1 MSLGAFFFSSQC
13 CFFSSFLS
21 EYALEADDFFF
32 NDRREN
38 EQGNEVWNCHE
49 CVGNIGEVPYQIQ
62 GLGSTYVNN
71 QGEYNSV
78 NHIEFMGS
86 EEVFPCFFAVVFPAK
101 DGGEGEED
109 DTDSYDVGSDD
120 ADVGREGCHGEGN
133 AFQRSTAGISGAKDT
148 GGSNGKTGNAADND
162 GIPEGAGHIDVAL
175 TNRIIGGGS
184 SSGNSC
190 RAQAGFIGEAASGN
204 AVTHGV
210 HNGDGNGAED
220 AAADSLRIEG
230 HHEDQIEAVRYVLDI
245 NKNADN
251 ACDDVEHSHTGNNDR
266 GNFGNCLDTAYDDDE
281 RQDGQNHAADFQRN
295 AEDCLH
301 SSGNGVCLGHVAD
314 TERSDDREE
323 CEEETEGAAGHF
335 MFEAVFHGEHGAALH
350 FTFGIHFTVF
360 NSQHAFGEF
369 GGEAEACGNPH
380 PYQGAGAAGE
390 HGGGNAY
397 DIAGADGGSQGSH

>member
-1 MSLGAFFFSSQC
+1 MGA
-13 CFFSSFLS
+13 
-21 EYALEADDFFF
+21 
-32 NDRREN
+32 
-38 EQGNEVWNCHE
+38 
-49 CVGNIGEVPYQIQ
+49 
-62 GLGSTYVNN
+62 
-71 QGEYNSV
+71 
-78 NHIEFMGS
+78 
-86 EEVFPCFFAVVFPAK
+86 EEVFPCFFTVIFPTE
-101 DGGEGEED
+101 DGGESEED
-109 DTDSYDVGSDD
+109 DTDGYDISTNDT
-120 ADVGREGCHGEGN
+120 DVGREGSHGKGD
-133 AFQRSTAGISGAKDT
+133 AFQRGAGSIGGAKDT
-148 GGSNGKTGNAADND
+148 GGSDGQTGDGADND

-281 RQDGQNHAADFQRN
+281 RQDGENHAADFQRN

-335 MFEAVFHGEHGAALH
+335 IFEAVFHGEHGAALH

-380 PYQGAGAAGE
+380 PYQGARAAGE

-397 DIAGADGGSQGSH
+397 NIAGADGGSQGSH